1 MKRFLLL
8 LPILIFTT
16 TSASAQDFKRPAPGY
31 EWSFPRDHANHS
43 DYAVEWWYFTGHL
56 LPEGADPDDM
66 ENWINLELTFFRNS
80 LPGEGSGELYFS
92 HFATSGN
99 GQPFAY
105 GEAIARGILGEAGSD
120 DNMMKVWLDA
130 WEASLIDTTFVLE
143 AYDDDVGGIRLTATA
158 TTTPVLHG
166 EDGYSPKGPGDAEA
180 SYYYSLPF
188 IDATGWYLPGADE
201 NATSLEPIKVTGR
214 LWMDH
219 EFGNQ
224 QLGGGLVGWD
234 WWGLELPGGD
244 ALMFYR
250 IRRGD
255 GEAIPQSEGT
265 FIGRDGRRERIHLDQ
280 ITIEPTG
287 SWTSEASGATY
298 PFGWS
303 MTIPSKKIELNVTP
317 LYEDQE
323 LRTDGSTRVTYYE
336 GAVEVTRKGVEGS
349 TLGFVEM
356 VGYDR

>member
-1 MKRFLLL
+1 MKRHLAIITLLL
-8 LPILIFTT
+8 IA
-16 TSASAQDFKRPAPGY
+16 TSLFARDFKRPSPGY

-56 LPEGADPDDM
+56 LPDGADPADM
-66 ENWINLELTFFRNS
+66 EAWINLELTFFRNS

-105 GEAIARGILGEAGSD
+105 GESIARGILGEAGSD
-120 DNMMKVWLDA
+120 DSMMKVWLDA
-130 WEASLIDTTFVLE
+130 WEAGLIDTTFVLE
-143 AYDDDVGGIRLTATA
+143 AYDDQVGGIRLTATSK
-158 TTTPVLHG
+158 TEPVLHG
-166 EDGYSPKGPGDAEA
+166 EGGYSPKGPGDAEA

-188 IDATGWYLPGADE
+188 IETSGFYLPRTNPDGTTGD
-201 NATSLEPIKVTGR
+201 PIKVTGH

-224 QLGGGLVGWD
+224 QLGGSLVGWD

-250 IRRGD
+250 IRRENGS
-255 GEAIPQSEGT
+255 AIPQSEGT
-265 FIGRDGRRERIHLDQ
+265 FVSRDGTRERIHLDQ

-287 SWTSEASGATY
+287 SWTSEESGATY
-298 PFGWS
+298 PHGWTMS
-303 MTIPSKKIELNVTP
+303 IPHKGIELIVQPIYN
-317 LYEDQE
+317 DQE

-336 GAVEVTRKGVEGS
+336 GAVEVKREGVEGS
-349 TLGFVEM
+349 TLGFVEL